1 MFQSILFLMFFHF
14 SYEYIKYDTGLFL
27 GFDYESASFNCQNG
41 FSKTSVIQFSGTFE
55 NIPQVF
61 IYIEKI
67 DWSQAQLE
75 FSLSITTITTISFTI
90 TTSCANNRIYR
101 NQIRW
106 FALDDR
112 RIEVLNNFN
121 MVNPDDKTFSIQNP
135 NASYG
140 FMTITSIHY
149 AGPIDF
155 TLTMNSITPN
165 SATIGIT
172 KIAGKFSNL
181 KQIGYQVVVGVEEAF
196 INLGLK
202 SPTGA
207 FSSDILPIQQN
218 RWFFIPLQ
226 GLNYNNNNN
235 IRIRAILT
243 TTQSTIQYTYGT
255 WDQSET
261 PNRHSQ
267 IWVAYQFTNSY
278 KALECFS
285 IRTSRKHLPNL
296 SIVPPIYFELVSLN
310 AIYTSSGNYNY
321 IVNKSIMPLYMI
333 IQSTCPN
340 GKKIQAD
347 FNKCN
352 SCSVQKSYSFTFNCF
367 SQMNYI
373 GFFPKF
379 KQAFQQYNQ
388 LKINLQSSSL
398 EIIQVL
404 YDQKITEQI
413 IVKVQIVDQ

>member
-1 MFQSILFLMFFHF
+1 MDILNMTQVYFQDLIMKLLALIVKMDFQKPQQFNSLGLLRIYLKFFFIQRDQIGAKHNQNLLYQSQQQQRLVIKVFL
-14 SYEYIKYDTGLFL
+14 I
-27 GFDYESASFNCQNG
+27 GF
-41 FSKTSVIQFSGTFE
+41 T
-55 NIPQVF
+55 
-61 IYIEKI
+61 
-67 DWSQAQLE
+67 L
-75 FSLSITTITTISFTI
+75 TISC
-90 TTSCANNRIYR
+90 SNNKVYAN
-101 NQIRW
+101 QLRW
-106 FALDDR
+106 FAIDDK

-135 NASYG
+135 NALYG
-140 FMTITSIHY
+140 FITVTSIHY
-149 AGPIDF
+149 TGPIDF
-155 TLTMNSITPN
+155 TLSMNSITPN
-165 SATIGIT
+165 SVTIGIT
-172 KIAGKFSNL
+172 KVAGKFSNL

-196 INLGLK
+196 INLGQK

-207 FSSDILPIQQN
+207 FSSVILPIQQN

-226 GLNYNNNNN
+226 GLNYNNVKN
-235 IRIRAILT
+235 IRIKTIFT
-243 TTQSTIQYTYGT
+243 TTESTIQYTYGT
-255 WDQSET
+255 WDESET

-267 IWVAYQFTNSY
+267 VWVAYQFTNTY

-285 IRTSRKHLPNL
+285 IRTSRKHLQNL

-310 AIYTSSGNYNY
+310 AIYTASGNYNY

-333 IQSTCPN
+333 IQITCPN
-340 GKKIQAD
+340 GKKILAD

-352 SCSVQKSYSFTFNCF
+352 SCSIQKSYSFTFNCF

-404 YDQKITEQI
+404 YDQKITEQT